1 MTATLNRWSPGQPKL
16 TGVQWDANFGTLEQ
30 RIIDVVL
37 TSGGL
42 ADIVNSPD
50 GSSVIMT
57 MADGRTFT
65 LTVAAPIWGEPE
77 IRVAGTAY
85 QVRDVYYD
93 PVEGSTYYVKS
104 NHVAAVSV
112 AADVAAGTVVCIARA
127 GRDRETPRGAYN
139 PASAYPAA
147 SVVSKVNGSTV
158 TIYKNLVDVAAGGPQ
173 PGTLPWYVIGYVE
186 LPDTAVRVTTENK
199 LLSVVIAELR
209 AEIAD
214 LKSRVTALE

>member
-1 MTATLNRWSPGQPKL
+1 MTATLHRWSPGDPKL
-16 TGVQWDANFGTLEQ
+16 TGVMVDENFGTLEQ
-30 RIIDVVL
+30 RIQDVVITSGGIVGIANTTDGTGVVL
-37 TSGGL
+37 TL
-42 ADIVNSPD
+42 
-50 GSSVIMT
+50 
-57 MADGRTFT
+57 ADGRTWT
-65 LTVAAPIWGEPE
+65 VAVAAPIWGEPE
-77 IRVAGTAY
+77 VRVAGTAY

-93 PVEGSTYYVKS
+93 PVEGSTYYVKA

-112 AADVAAGTVVCIARA
+112 ATDVAAGNAICIARA

-147 SVVSKVNGSTV
+147 SVVSKASGSTV

-186 LPDTAVRVTTENK
+186 LPDTAVRVTAENK
-199 LLSVVIAELR
+199 LLSNVIAELR